1 MQTWYANN
9 VIVRQQAEDRQ
20 REARMVRMARLAAGQ
35 ERVAITRLRPR
46 RAVRRFTVR
55 LAGVCV
61 TVVLAHRARTA
72 APAGR

>member
-9 VIVRQQAEDRQ
+9 IIVKQQAEDRQ

-35 ERVAITRLRPR
+35 EPVAITRLRPR
-46 RAVRRFTVR
+46 RAVRRFSVR
-55 LAGVCV
+55 VAGVCL
-61 TVVLAHRARTA
+61 TVVLAHGTRTA